1 MFLTNT
7 LDVSIEDFM
16 ASLISSI
23 FMVPSLFMRIP
34 PTNDAPLLSLF
45 LINSRRRLSTMV
57 PTYLSLSVPPNNC
70 VDSESAA
77 ITDVAP

>member
-1 MFLTNT
+1 MLLTKT
-7 LDVSIEDFM
+7 LDVSIADSIAALM
-16 ASLISSI
+16 SSI
-23 FMVPSLFMRIP
+23 STVPSLFMCTP
-34 PTNDAPLLSLF
+34 PINDTPLLSLF

-57 PTYLSLSVPPNNC
+57 PTYLSLSVPPNSC